1 MKMDGQQ
8 RNKKGKEANE
18 QGKKMIVAIGLLE
31 AEELGRVKTVTD
43 KMTTK
48 GLQITGVENDK
59 ITFRMQQDNMD
70 GIGNEL
76 DSMRRMQFVRD
87 VNLLYYSI
95 ERIKC

>member
-18 QGKKMIVAIGLLE
+18 QGKKKIVAIGLLE

-59 ITFRMQQDNMD
+59 ITFRMQHDNMD

>member
-18 QGKKMIVAIGLLE
+18 QEKKMIVAIGLLE

-59 ITFRMQQDNMD
+59 ITFRMQQDTMD
-70 GIGNEL
+70 SIGNEL
-76 DSMRRMQFVRD
+76 DSMRKMQFVRD